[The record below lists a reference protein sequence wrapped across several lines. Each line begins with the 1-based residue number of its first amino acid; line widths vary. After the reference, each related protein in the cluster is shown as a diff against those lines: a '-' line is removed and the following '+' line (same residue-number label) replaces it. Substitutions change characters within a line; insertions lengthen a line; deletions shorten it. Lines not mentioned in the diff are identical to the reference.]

1 MTPNKR
7 IKTSDSTHNS
17 LPITIRVPT
26 FRDKK
31 VTELNLQSI
40 EEEDLKLL
48 KKKGKHNR
56 VLPIL
61 LSRFYHIP
69 INDSLS
75 HNFCLLCYA
84 HNFCFLCYASLC
96 ETDPFLYYSI
106 PEVNKAAL
114 SLKEVDLSQASQS
127 AHTVTRKA
135 RIAFECHP
143 SVAMD
148 ELLVGSEE
156 SELDDGG
163 FLELLYKSQ

>member
-7 IKTSDSTHNS
+7 IKTSDTTKNS

-26 FRDKK
+26 FPDKK
-31 VTELNLQSI
+31 VTELNLQSM

-48 KKKGKHNR
+48 KEKGKHIR

-61 LSRFYHIP
+61 LPRFHHIP
-69 INDSLS
+69 IQLS
-75 HNFCLLCYA
+75 HKFYYMSCTLLLFLMLCLT
-84 HNFCFLCYASLC
+84 SC

-106 PEVNKAAL
+106 PGVNKAAL
-114 SLKEVDLSQASQS
+114 SLKEVDLSKASQS
-127 AHTVTRKA
+127 AQTVTRKA

-143 SVAMD
+143 SLAMD
-148 ELLVGSEE
+148 ELFAGLEE

-163 FLELLYKSQ
+163 YIELLYKTQ